1 MIRKFGPSLQTSGFH
16 SNVEAQIQERLN
28 NIFSG
33 GTYLLF
39 ALRASLVFYQDSV
52 KFTLVCRPSYNKGL
66 SVFFRD
72 MFCAGRVV
80 EEDLKRTMKA
90 CGGSIQTS
98 VNNMTD
104 DVLGRCELFEEE
116 QIGGERYMHAIPY

>member
-1 MIRKFGPSLQTSGFH
+1 MHYGAPYSFLSIQLSSLQ
-16 SNVEAQIQERLN
+16 
-28 NIFSG
+28 
-33 GTYLLF
+33 
-39 ALRASLVFYQDSV
+39 SLSQSV
-52 KFTLVCRPSYNKGL
+52 SKGW
-66 SVFFRD
+66 SVYFRD

-116 QIGGERYMHAIPY
+116 QIGGERYMHAITY